1 MKKKKKTGILTNGEQ
16 DIKIFELYKE
26 VELQNNRLKTT
37 NDHLEGLSIDI
48 KEVCKCL
55 KEQDKRIQKLETE
68 VSRHSVWVSI
78 ITIGF
83 GVLLTQFIT
92 RVWSIVGR

>member
-1 MKKKKKTGILTNGEQ
+1 MADKEKTGILTNGEQ

-55 KEQDKRIQKLETE
+55 KEQDMRIQKLETE

>member
-1 MKKKKKTGILTNGEQ
+1 
-16 DIKIFELYKE
+16 
-26 VELQNNRLKTT
+26 
-37 NDHLEGLSIDI
+37 
-48 KEVCKCL
+48 VCDCL